1 MHAKCSAF
9 LYDMLEAHQSLGE
22 IRFVDTQYVG
32 GSFSHVCEGIQY
44 NTSLRRMYLVN
55 AEIDLASGSE
65 ALSSILSEN
74 YHLRELYLCEYQL
87 GGDGTAVLTEGLLD
101 NTTLRKLDL
110 RSNDIGTE
118 GALSIAALVNA
129 SASLTGLHLGMNGIG
144 IAGAESLAQG
154 LEFSSIQNLD
164 LSDNGSMLKVHAP
177 SQRC

>member
-32 GSFSHVCEGIQY
+32 GSFSHVCKGIQY
-44 NTSLRRMYLVN
+44 NTSRRRMYLVN

-65 ALSSILSEN
+65 ALSSMLSEN
-74 YHLRELYLCEYQL
+74 YHLRELYLQL
-87 GGDGTAVLTEGLLD
+87 GNDGAAVLTEGLLD
-101 NTTLRKLDL
+101 YTTLRKLDL